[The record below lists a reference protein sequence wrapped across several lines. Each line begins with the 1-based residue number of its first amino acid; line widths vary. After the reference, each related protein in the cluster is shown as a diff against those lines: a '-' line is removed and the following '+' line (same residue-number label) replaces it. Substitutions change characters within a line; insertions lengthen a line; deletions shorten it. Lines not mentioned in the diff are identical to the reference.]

1 MMGLPQYQHRRSCGR
16 KVVAPVRDGIAA
28 QNRNEWSVYKNG
40 NERLAKD
47 KVGNS
52 CVCGIVRDS
61 RMTTRYR
68 VKLKTDP
75 AYTQCTQCPMCTS
88 MYVIVYTIKWW

>member
-1 MMGLPQYQHRRSCGR
+1 MVANKWHPHETALLHKNR
-16 KVVAPVRDGIAA
+16 K
-28 QNRNEWSVYKNG
+28 EWSVYKNEK
-40 NERLAKD
+40 ERVAKD

-68 VKLKTDP
+68 VQPKTDP
-75 AYTQCTQCPMCTS
+75 AYTQCNQYPMCTS
-88 MYVIVYTIKWW
+88 MYVIVYSIKWW

>member
-28 QNRNEWSVYKNG
+28 QNRNEWSVYKNE

-52 CVCGIVRDS
+52 CVCVE
-61 RMTTRYR
+61 
-68 VKLKTDP
+68 L
-75 AYTQCTQCPMCTS
+75 
-88 MYVIVYTIKWW
+88 